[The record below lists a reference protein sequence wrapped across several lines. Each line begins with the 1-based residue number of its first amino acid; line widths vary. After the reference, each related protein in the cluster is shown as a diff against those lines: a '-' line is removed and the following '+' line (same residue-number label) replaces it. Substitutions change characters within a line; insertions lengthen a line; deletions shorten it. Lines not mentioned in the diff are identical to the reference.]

1 MVFDFSGKPQNVND
15 VGQMVDGLAPK
26 LAEEVKQFIMEIR
39 HKDEEQAERRY
50 KDWVKSSVIDGLKCF
65 AEMTMSI
72 LEIEEYEAEV
82 DVLLKNTDGF
92 NTQNERALQWLK
104 VSITAADYV
113 SIEAKNGMIQVNLVY
128 DLAKGSQD
136 KRTEDVSFD

>member
-15 VGQMVDGLAPK
+15 VGQMVDGLSPK

>member
-15 VGQMVDGLAPK
+15 VGQMVDGLSPK

-92 NTQNERALQWLK
+92 NTQNESALQSLK

>member
-15 VGQMVDGLAPK
+15 VGQMVDGLSPK

-104 VSITAADYV
+104 VSITAAVYV

>member
-15 VGQMVDGLAPK
+15 VGQMVDGLSPK

-113 SIEAKNGMIQVNLVY
+113 SIEAKNEMIQVNLVY

>member
-15 VGQMVDGLAPK
+15 VGQMVDGLSPK

-104 VSITAADYV
+104 VPITAADYV